1 MNTDKRVF
9 FLGFRSGVA
18 EDSVLVEEL
27 AWNVRNRL
35 PNYATSYLRTE
46 SPSIASA
53 VQTNDLS
60 RGATLQNS
68 NAITQNAGK
77 TPGCWRRLLW
87 ELLDQP
93 PYCLGRWS
101 NTSEVADSTI
111 MGNWKWLFVN
121 DCEWKRPISTATE
134 FLKSFEDGQR
144 HQYARRFTEDQK
156 CFSGIKEL

>member
-27 AWNVRNRL
+27 AWNVGNRL

-60 RGATLQNS
+60 RGATPQNN

-77 TPGCWRRLLW
+77 
-87 ELLDQP
+87 
-93 PYCLGRWS
+93 
-101 NTSEVADSTI
+101 
-111 MGNWKWLFVN
+111 
-121 DCEWKRPISTATE
+121 
-134 FLKSFEDGQR
+134 
-144 HQYARRFTEDQK
+144 HQYVAVVSSGNFWTSHPIVWAAEATLRRSPIPQ
-156 CFSGIKEL
+156 